1 MKIREGYEKQRF
13 SNHNSEPYE
22 VMLRRFFRDIQQSGL
37 LTEIK
42 KRRFREKSVSREK
55 IRESARRKMIRKR
68 IKRGY

>member
-1 MKIREGYEKQRF
+1 MKNSVYQRK
-13 SNHNSEPYE
+13 NYQQGEPFE

-42 KRRFREKSVSREK
+42 KRRFREKSISREK
-55 IRESARRKMIRKR
+55 IRESARRKMVRKK